1 MVAEEATPDVA
12 GYGGHDDL
20 LARAMIGGRADH
32 HRRAEFLSR
41 LIGED
46 EADQH
51 HIAPAT
57 GGHTPRPSG
66 CPRGQLAPG
75 PPSLSGQVP
84 PPPHP
89 PDLPAGAPPPP
100 RSEERRVG
108 EEGR

>member
-57 GGHTPRPSG
+57 GRPTPPPSG
-66 CPRGQLAPG
+66 CPQRQPATG
-75 PPSLSGQVP
+75 PPSVAVQVP
-84 PPPHP
+84 PPPHAP
-89 PDLPAGAPPPP
+89 EHPASRAPPP
-100 RSEERRVG
+100 
-108 EEGR
+108 

>member
-57 GGHTPRPSG
+57 GGHTPPPSG
-66 CPRGQLAPG
+66 FSRGQLAPG
-75 PPSLSGQVP
+75 SPSLSGAVP
-84 PPPHP
+84 PPPP
-89 PDLPAGAPPPP
+89 PPRLSAGAPRPPP
-100 RSEERRVG
+100 APS
-108 EEGR
+108 